1 MKKLIIILC
10 VSLFA
15 TLTFA
20 QGKFTVPTPTDSV
33 KYQTAAWQW
42 NGAYIILVSYAKSL
56 GKSVEDAGSSVG
68 EMVKVTWNKE
78 VGFDGFVNSML
89 HNWVTFTPGGTVEI
103 MNQSEDKIVCLV
115 KGFYPPIKEALTL
128 YNVTYQEYLKFIELY
143 VSKLAEYMGST
154 YTQKDTEEG
163 LIVTI
168 IKK

>member
-1 MKKLIIILC
+1 
-10 VSLFA
+10 
-15 TLTFA
+15 
-20 QGKFTVPTPTDSV
+20 
-33 KYQTAAWQW
+33 
-42 NGAYIILVSYAKSL
+42 
-56 GKSVEDAGSSVG
+56 
-68 EMVKVTWNKE
+68 
-78 VGFDGFVNSML
+78 
-89 HNWVTFTPGGTVEI
+89 